1 MLNHTSHAIPIELIT
16 TLYDLETRIKETY
29 NVKGQ
34 VEIVRVFNNKYDLL
48 FDGYEKS
55 SMLFRLIGQYDVLTN
70 TFIWI

>member
-16 TLYDLETRIKETY
+16 TLYDEENRIKDKY

-34 VEIVRVFNNKYDLL
+34 LEIDRVFNNKYDLL
-48 FDGYEKS
+48 FDGYEQS
-55 SMLFRLIGQYDVLTN
+55 GRLFRLIGQYDVLTN